1 MYAFGRL
8 AFTIRCVKCPH
19 CLVEFHDQPVS
30 IYLGQDPDGHW
41 GIISR
46 SCPSCRRLS
55 FTLQN
60 GPHLKGASS
69 AQVAAFPGFTG
80 MVKQGLVRP
89 KGGNRPPCPVEVPN
103 QFASDY
109 SEACIVLPD
118 SAKAAAALGRRCLQ
132 NLLRDFVKVKAG
144 NLADEIQQVIDSGKL
159 PSDLTESIDAIRNV
173 GNFAAH
179 PMKSQ
184 HSGEILDVLP
194 GEAEW
199 TIDVLEELFDFYF
212 VRPEQ
217 RRRKREALD
226 QRLKEA
232 GKPTMK

>member
-1 MYAFGRL
+1 
-8 AFTIRCVKCPH
+8 
-19 CLVEFHDQPVS
+19 
-30 IYLGQDPDGHW
+30 
-41 GIISR
+41 
-46 SCPSCRRLS
+46 
-55 FTLQN
+55 
-60 GPHLKGASS
+60 
-69 AQVAAFPGFTG
+69 
-80 MVKQGLVRP
+80 MVKQGLVWP
-89 KGGNRPPCPVEVPN
+89 KGSSRPPCPVEVPN

-109 SEACIVLPD
+109 SEACLVLPD

-144 NLADEIQQVIDSGKL
+144 NLADEIQQVIDSGRL

-217 RRRKREALD
+217 RKKKREALD

-232 GKPTMK
+232 GKPAMK